1 MNIHDT
7 PRLRAETLDALARA
21 RRLLASLEEAKQE
34 TERHLARLRRPDA
47 YATVTGRSALDNAVA
62 STQRLIESL
71 ERAADRLS
79 TPEIATHA
87 YTGGALA
94 YSR

>member
-1 MNIHDT
+1 
-7 PRLRAETLDALARA
+7 
-21 RRLLASLEEAKQE
+21 
-34 TERHLARLRRPDA
+34 
-47 YATVTGRSALDNAVA
+47 VTGRSALDNAVA

-79 TPEIATHA
+79 SPEIATHA